1 MQGQSLHHGGVVQ
14 GQGGTSFHT
23 LHHDSMRYPVTP
35 STGRVPAC
43 LTSRPHQG
51 REALPELAVP
61 ERPVLGGFPGWSSH
75 TTARPHLS
83 QGNIYAE
90 VEQEYEVDS
99 GYTEES
105 GEVGMERTIAALYLD
120 HQHRRPSRAIKKSQ
134 SVKTVYS
141 SDDEWEVGARQEQ
154 RRREREG
161 GVEREERRRP
171 RGDRYQGQETR
182 RRDGQCQLHDFYTV
196 ARDRV

>member
-1 MQGQSLHHGGVVQ
+1 M
-14 GQGGTSFHT
+14 
-23 LHHDSMRYPVTP
+23 
-35 STGRVPAC
+35 
-43 LTSRPHQG
+43 
-51 REALPELAVP
+51 
-61 ERPVLGGFPGWSSH
+61 
-75 TTARPHLS
+75 
-83 QGNIYAE
+83 
-90 VEQEYEVDS
+90 EQDYEVDS

-120 HQHRRPSRAIKKSQ
+120 HQHRRPSRTIKKSQ